1 MFYHLNFARALLN
14 PLRGPRSGPD
24 EIGFAFHWA
33 SIQQGEPEAFI
44 CKIQVPIFEGAI
56 SVRKIALSGIK
67 PTGTLHIGNYLG
79 MIKPAFD
86 LVEKFQTL
94 YFVADYH
101 ALTTLKD
108 KDNLNQYVYDVAATL
123 LALGLDPQ
131 KVIFFRQSDILEIFE
146 FTWILNCFTA
156 KGLLNRAHA
165 YKAEVDANIRVGK
178 QPDADVNA
186 GLYDYP
192 VLMAADILLY
202 GSHFVPVGQDQR
214 QHVEIARDIALAV
227 NNTCGEV
234 LTVPEALIQETV
246 MTIPGIDGRKMS
258 KNYNNTIP
266 IFTDAKALRKQV
278 MRIVT
283 DSTRPQDSKNPDEC
297 NVFNIFKYFAPPETV
312 ASRNRA
318 YLSGGLAYSEI
329 KQELYE
335 LLNEFFG
342 GRRDT
347 YTKLLADK
355 NHLDRILNQGA
366 DRARAMA
373 APVLES
379 VRRAIGISR

>member
-1 MFYHLNFARALLN
+1 M
-14 PLRGPRSGPD
+14 
-24 EIGFAFHWA
+24 
-33 SIQQGEPEAFI
+33 
-44 CKIQVPIFEGAI
+44 K
-56 SVRKIALSGIK
+56 KIALSGIK

-86 LVEKFQTL
+86 LIENFQTL
-94 YFVADYH
+94 YFIADYH

-108 KDNLNQYVYDVAATL
+108 RVNLNQYVYDVAATL
-123 LALGLDPQ
+123 LALGLDPH
-131 KVIFFRQSDILEIFE
+131 KVIFFRQSDIPEIYE
-146 FTWILNCFTA
+146 FTWVLNCFTA

-165 YKAEVDANIRVGK
+165 YKAVVDANIEAGK

-186 GLYDYP
+186 GIYGYP

-234 LTVPEALIQETV
+234 LAVPEALIQETV

-266 IFTDAKALRKQV
+266 IFSDAKALRKQV

-283 DSTRPQDSKNPDEC
+283 DSSRPEDPKNPDEC
-297 NVFNIFKYFAPPETV
+297 NVFNIFKYFAPADTIE
-312 ASRNRA
+312 SRRNA

-347 YTKLLADK
+347 YHNLLDDK
-355 NHLDRILNQGA
+355 NHLDHILNEGA
-366 DRARAMA
+366 DRARALA
-373 APVLES
+373 GPVLEN
-379 VRRAIGISR
+379 VRRAVGISR

>member
-1 MFYHLNFARALLN
+1 V
-14 PLRGPRSGPD
+14 
-24 EIGFAFHWA
+24 
-33 SIQQGEPEAFI
+33 
-44 CKIQVPIFEGAI
+44 K
-56 SVRKIALSGIK
+56 KIALSGIK

-86 LVEKFQTL
+86 LIENYQTL

-108 KDNLNQYVYDVAATL
+108 KQRLNQYVYDVAATL

-131 KVIFFRQSDILEIFE
+131 EVIFFRQSDIPQIFE
-146 FTWILNCFTA
+146 FTWILSCFTA

-165 YKAEVDANIRVGK
+165 YKATLEANLTDGK

-186 GLYDYP
+186 GLFNYP

-214 QHVEIARDIALAV
+214 QHVEIARNIAV
-227 NNTCGEV
+227 TINNAYGEV
-234 LTVPEALIQETV
+234 LTVPDALIQERV
-246 MTIPGIDGRKMS
+246 MTIPGVDGRKMS

-266 IFTDAKALRKQV
+266 IFSDANALRKQV
-278 MRIVT
+278 MGIVT
-283 DSTRPQDSKNPDEC
+283 DSKRPEDPKNPDEC
-297 NVFNIFKYFAPPETV
+297 NVFNIFKYFASPEAI
-312 ASRNRA
+312 ASRHKT
-318 YLSGGLAYSEI
+318 YLNGGLAYSEI

-347 YTKLLADK
+347 YQQLLDDK
-355 NHLDRILNQGA
+355 NHLDRILNQGSQK
-366 DRARAMA
+366 ARKIAG
-373 APVLES
+373 PVLEN
-379 VRRAIGISR
+379 VRRAIGVSRH

>member
-1 MFYHLNFARALLN
+1 MK
-14 PLRGPRSGPD
+14 
-24 EIGFAFHWA
+24 
-33 SIQQGEPEAFI
+33 Q
-44 CKIQVPIFEGAI
+44 
-56 SVRKIALSGIK
+56 IALSGIK

-86 LVEKFQTL
+86 LIEKYQTL

-108 KDNLNQYVYDVAATL
+108 KDTLNQYVYDVAATL
-123 LALGLDPQ
+123 LALGFDSQ
-131 KVIFFRQSDILEIFE
+131 KVIFFRQSDIAEIFE

-165 YKAEVDANIRVGK
+165 YKAVVDANIRVGK
-178 QPDADVNA
+178 QPDAEVNA
-186 GLYDYP
+186 GLYNYP

-214 QHVEIARDIALAV
+214 QHVEIARDIAIAV

-234 LTVPEALIQETV
+234 LTVPEPLIQETV

-266 IFTDAKALRKQV
+266 IFADIKALRKQV

-283 DSTRPQDSKNPDEC
+283 DSKRAQDPKNPDEC
-297 NVFNIFKYFAPPETV
+297 NVFNIFKYFAPPETITD
-312 ASRNRA
+312 RHNA
-318 YLSGGLAYSEI
+318 YLGGGLAYSEI

-347 YTKLLADK
+347 YTKLLDDK
-355 NHLDRILNQGA
+355 DHLDRILSEGA
-366 DRARAMA
+366 DRARALA
-373 APVLES
+373 GPVLES
-379 VRRAIGISR
+379 VRRAVGISR

>member
-1 MFYHLNFARALLN
+1 VK
-14 PLRGPRSGPD
+14 
-24 EIGFAFHWA
+24 
-33 SIQQGEPEAFI
+33 Q
-44 CKIQVPIFEGAI
+44 
-56 SVRKIALSGIK
+56 IALSGIK

-86 LVEKFQTL
+86 LIENFQTL

-108 KDNLNQYVYDVAATL
+108 KANLNQYVYDVAATL

-131 KVIFFRQSDILEIFE
+131 KVIFFRQSDIPEIYE

-165 YKAEVDANIRVGK
+165 YKAVVDANVRVGK
-178 QPDADVNA
+178 QPDAEVNA

-234 LTVPEALIQETV
+234 LTVPEPLIQETV

-266 IFTDAKALRKQV
+266 IFADARALQKKV

-283 DSTRPQDSKNPDEC
+283 DSKRPEDPKNPDEC
-297 NVFNIFKYFAPPETV
+297 HVFNIFKYFAPTDTI
-312 ASRNRA
+312 ASRRNA

-342 GRRDT
+342 ARRDT
-347 YTKLLADK
+347 HDKLLADK
-355 NHLDRILNQGA
+355 NHLDRILNEGA
-366 DRARAMA
+366 DRARALA
-373 APVLES
+373 GPVLENL
-379 VRRAIGISR
+379 RRAVGISRQRSEVRRQTTDDR

>member
-1 MFYHLNFARALLN
+1 MK
-14 PLRGPRSGPD
+14 
-24 EIGFAFHWA
+24 
-33 SIQQGEPEAFI
+33 Q
-44 CKIQVPIFEGAI
+44 
-56 SVRKIALSGIK
+56 IALSGIK

-79 MIKPAFD
+79 MIKPALD
-86 LVEKFQTL
+86 LIEKFQTL

-123 LALGLDPQ
+123 LALGLDHE
-131 KVIFFRQSDILEIFE
+131 KVIFFRQSDIPEIFE

-165 YKAEVDANIRVGK
+165 YKAVVDANIQAEK
-178 QPDADVNA
+178 QPDAEVNA

-202 GSHFVPVGQDQR
+202 GSHFVPVGQDQK

-234 LTVPEALIQETV
+234 MTVPEALIQDTV

-266 IFTDAKALRKQV
+266 IFSDAKALRKQV

-283 DSTRPQDSKNPDEC
+283 DSRRPEDPKNPDEC
-297 NVFNIFKYFAPPETV
+297 NVFSIFKYFAPSETI
-312 ASRNRA
+312 ASRRSA
-318 YLSGGLAYSEI
+318 YLSGELAYSEI
-329 KQELYE
+329 KQELFE

-342 GRRDT
+342 DRRDT
-347 YTKLLADK
+347 YYKLLDDK
-355 NHLDRILNQGA
+355 NHLDRILHEGA
-366 DRARAMA
+366 NRARTLAG
-373 APVLES
+373 PVLEN
-379 VRRAIGISR
+379 VRRAVGIRRQ

>member
-1 MFYHLNFARALLN
+1 MK
-14 PLRGPRSGPD
+14 
-24 EIGFAFHWA
+24 
-33 SIQQGEPEAFI
+33 Q
-44 CKIQVPIFEGAI
+44 
-56 SVRKIALSGIK
+56 IALSGIK

-86 LVEKFQTL
+86 LVENFQTL

-108 KDNLNQYVYDVAATL
+108 KDTLNQYVYDVAATL
-123 LALGLDPQ
+123 LALGLDPN
-131 KVIFFRQSDILEIFE
+131 KVVFFRQSDIHQIFE

-165 YKAEVDANIRVGK
+165 YKAAVETNLNDGK
-178 QPDADVNA
+178 QPEADVNA
-186 GLYDYP
+186 GLYNYP

-214 QHVEIARDIALAV
+214 QHVEIARDIAVAV
-227 NNTCGEV
+227 NSVCGEV
-234 LTVPEALIQETV
+234 LTVPEPLIQKTV

-258 KNYNNTIP
+258 KNYHNTIP
-266 IFTDAKALRKQV
+266 IFAEPKALRKQV

-283 DSTRPQDSKNPDEC
+283 DSKRPQDPKNPEEC
-297 NVFNIFKYFAPPETV
+297 NVFNIFKNFASAETIE
-312 ASRNRA
+312 SRRNA
-318 YLSGGLAYSEI
+318 YLNGGLAYSEI

-347 YTKLLADK
+347 YQQLRDDK
-355 NHLDRILNQGA
+355 NYLDRILNRGA
-366 DRARAMA
+366 DKARAVA
-373 APVLES
+373 GPVLEGM
-379 VRRAIGISR
+379 RRAIGISRQ

>member
-1 MFYHLNFARALLN
+1 MSKQRVLTGITTTGTPHLGNY
-14 PLRGPRSGPD
+14 
-24 EIGFAFHWA
+24 
-33 SIQQGEPEAFI
+33 
-44 CKIQVPIFEGAI
+44 VGAI
-56 SVRKIALSGIK
+56 RPSIAASRDDTVDSFFFL
-67 PTGTLHIGNYLG
+67 
-79 MIKPAFD
+79 
-86 LVEKFQTL
+86 
-94 YFVADYH
+94 ADYH

-108 KDNLNQYVYDVAATL
+108 KDALNQHVYDVAATL

-131 KVIFFRQSDILEIFE
+131 KVIFFRQSDIPEIFE

-165 YKAEVDANIRVGK
+165 YKAVVDANIRVGK
-178 QPDADVNA
+178 QPDAEVNA

-234 LTVPEALIQETV
+234 LTVPEPLIQETV

-266 IFTDAKALRKQV
+266 IFADARALQKKV

-283 DSTRPQDSKNPDEC
+283 DSKRPEDPKNPDEC
-297 NVFNIFKYFAPPETV
+297 HVFNIFKYFAPTDTI
-312 ASRNRA
+312 ASRRNA

-342 GRRDT
+342 ARRDT
-347 YTKLLADK
+347 HDKLLADK
-355 NHLDRILNQGA
+355 NHLDRILNEGA
-366 DRARAMA
+366 DRARALA
-373 APVLES
+373 GPVLENL
-379 VRRAIGISR
+379 RRAVGISRQR

>member
-1 MFYHLNFARALLN
+1 VK
-14 PLRGPRSGPD
+14 
-24 EIGFAFHWA
+24 
-33 SIQQGEPEAFI
+33 Q
-44 CKIQVPIFEGAI
+44 
-56 SVRKIALSGIK
+56 IALSGIK

-86 LVEKFQTL
+86 LVENFQTL

-108 KDNLNQYVYDVAATL
+108 KDTLNQYVYDVAATL
-123 LALGLDPQ
+123 LALGLDPN
-131 KVIFFRQSDILEIFE
+131 KVVFFRQSDIPQIFE

-165 YKAEVDANIRVGK
+165 YKAAVETNLNDGK
-178 QPDADVNA
+178 QPEADVNA
-186 GLYDYP
+186 GLYNYP

-214 QHVEIARDIALAV
+214 QHVEIARDIAVAV
-227 NNTCGEV
+227 NSVCGEV
-234 LTVPEALIQETV
+234 LTVPEPLIQKTV
-246 MTIPGIDGRKMS
+246 MTLPGIDGRKMS
-258 KNYNNTIP
+258 KNYHNTIP
-266 IFTDAKALRKQV
+266 IFAGPKTLRKQV

-283 DSTRPQDSKNPDEC
+283 DSKRPQDPKNPEEC
-297 NVFNIFKYFAPPETV
+297 NVFNIFKNFAPAETIE
-312 ASRNRA
+312 SRRNA
-318 YLSGGLAYSEI
+318 YLNGGLAYSEI

-347 YTKLLADK
+347 YQQLLGDK
-355 NHLDRILNQGA
+355 NHLDRILNRGA
-366 DRARAMA
+366 DKARAVA
-373 APVLES
+373 GPVLEG

>member
-1 MFYHLNFARALLN
+1 M
-14 PLRGPRSGPD
+14 
-24 EIGFAFHWA
+24 
-33 SIQQGEPEAFI
+33 
-44 CKIQVPIFEGAI
+44 K
-56 SVRKIALSGIK
+56 KIALSGIK

-86 LVEKFQTL
+86 LIENYQTL

-108 KDNLNQYVYDVAATL
+108 KDTLNRNVYDVAATL

-131 KVIFFRQSDILEIFE
+131 KVIFFRQSDIPEVFE

-165 YKAEVDANIRVGK
+165 YKTAVEANLNDGK

-186 GLYDYP
+186 GLFNYP

-214 QHVEIARDIALAV
+214 QHVEIARDIAVAV
-227 NNTCGEV
+227 NNAYGEV
-234 LTVPEALIQETV
+234 LTVPQGLIQAGV

-258 KNYNNTIP
+258 KNYSNTIP
-266 IFTDAKALRKQV
+266 IFADADALHKQV

-283 DSTRPQDSKNPDEC
+283 DSKRPQDPKNPDEC
-297 NVFNIFKYFAPPETV
+297 NVFNIFKYFASPE
-312 ASRNRA
+312 AIESRRNA
-318 YLSGGLAYSEI
+318 YLNKGLAYSEI

-347 YTKLLADK
+347 YHQLLEDK
-355 NHLDRILNQGA
+355 NQLDRILNQGA
-366 DRARAMA
+366 EKARAIA
-373 APVLES
+373 GPVLEN

>member
-1 MFYHLNFARALLN
+1 VK
-14 PLRGPRSGPD
+14 
-24 EIGFAFHWA
+24 
-33 SIQQGEPEAFI
+33 Q
-44 CKIQVPIFEGAI
+44 
-56 SVRKIALSGIK
+56 IALSGIK

-79 MIKPAFD
+79 MIKPA
-86 LVEKFQTL
+86 LNLIEKFQSL

-108 KDNLNQYVYDVAATL
+108 KDALNQHVYDVAATL

-131 KVIFFRQSDILEIFE
+131 KVIFFRQSDIPEIFE

-165 YKAEVDANIRVGK
+165 YKAVVDANIRVGK
-178 QPDADVNA
+178 QPDAEVNA

-214 QHVEIARDIALAV
+214 QHVEIARDIALAI

-234 LTVPEALIQETV
+234 LTVPQPLIQETV

-266 IFTDAKALRKQV
+266 IFADAKALRKQV

-283 DSTRPQDSKNPDEC
+283 DSRRPEDPKNPDDC
-297 NVFNIFKYFAPPETV
+297 HVFNIFKYFAPPETI
-312 ASRNRA
+312 ASRRNA

-342 GRRDT
+342 HRRDT
-347 YTKLLADK
+347 YYKLLDDK
-355 NHLDRILNQGA
+355 NHLDRILHKGA
-366 DRARAMA
+366 DWARAIA
-373 APVLES
+373 GPVFQR
-379 VRRAIGISR
+379 VRRAVGISR